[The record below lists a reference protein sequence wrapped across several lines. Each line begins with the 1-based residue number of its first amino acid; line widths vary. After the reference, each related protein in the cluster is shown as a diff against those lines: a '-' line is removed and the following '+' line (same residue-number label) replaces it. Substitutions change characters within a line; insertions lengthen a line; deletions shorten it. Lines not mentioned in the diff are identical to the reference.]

1 MWITSDAA
9 MKGAATIGGMSR
21 LMVVLAGSLLLLSE
35 LASADAGKRREVADL
50 IFEAR
55 QAAPAKES
63 KPDAGSDFGVAA
75 APQDLGVGLSWLTS
89 HQNLDGSWGTSLFMT
104 VTSTVIG
111 SMAAIDPN
119 AAALVSGSSWLA
131 AQTAADHEFLA
142 RQTIGLAAAPGMQ
155 GTAEALGR
163 QVIAVRNLA
172 TTNTSLPN
180 HPEGGWGLAPGY
192 ETDCLTTALALTAL
206 DRTGF
211 HGGFKVI
218 NRAVAGGATNVH
230 SWNIPADT
238 LKARIGITVGGSTIR
253 LRMKQGSPPG
263 VLDPYFSLP
272 AGSWLIVFPD
282 SGLPF
287 TPGTN
292 YISIQSPSPPALP
305 ATYTMTGSYQTPEI
319 DTRSLDEAL
328 QYLRLSQQSDG
339 GWGLQRGQPSEFYT
353 TLHVVL
359 ALQEWAEYEFAT
371 DVAEGLTYIRARQ
384 AGDGSFGYGGPP
396 IAYVTALAALNL
408 IRSDTCPYS
417 TATTNA
423 VMAVRNMQALDGSW
437 SGEAYDTALGVQALW
452 EYDNDG
458 DGVFRDGDC
467 SGTAGDNLCL
477 SGQTAGCDDNC
488 VAYFNPGQ
496 AAVVFGQTIN
506 LPNSDQLSWPQPADV
521 AFVKGDLLA
530 VNMYNV
536 IAFGTASY
544 ATFFDIA
551 GDSPPPRGGFYY
563 LVRPAGDCTV
573 PSWQSIL
580 GEEPGRD
587 IALRGTID
595 VVITSPTAGAVLT
608 ATPVTVAGTV
618 TGTAPINVTVNGVA
632 ATVAAGAFTASVPL
646 TRGANTISASGS
658 DAAGSMGSD
667 QISVTLVDY
676 SIARG
681 GFVTGMRIFTGAA
694 AVLDQAAFFTET
706 QIGVPPGVTYT
717 TTGVA
722 RISATEMRVS
732 FRIEVAAGATPGF
745 YFFQVDY
752 GLLDSGSN
760 PLGPLSGDIF
770 DFAIEVR
777 P

>member
-1 MWITSDAA
+1 MP
-9 MKGAATIGGMSR
+9 R

-55 QAAPAKES
+55 QATPPKES
-63 KPDAGSDFGVAA
+63 KPGAGSDFGLEAV
-75 APQDLGVGLSWLTS
+75 PQSLAVGLSWLTL

-104 VTSTVIG
+104 VTSAVIE
-111 SMAAIDPN
+111 SMAASDPN
-119 AAALVSGSSWLA
+119 VAAMESGSSWLA

-142 RQTIGLAAAPGMQ
+142 RQTTGLAAAPGMQ

-163 QVIAVRNLA
+163 QVIGVRNPA

-180 HPEGGWGLAPGY
+180 YPEGGWGVAPGY

-218 NRAVAGGATNVH
+218 SRPVAGAATNVH
-230 SWNIPADT
+230 SWNIPADA
-238 LKARIGITVGGSTIR
+238 LKARVMITVSGSTIR
-253 LRMKQGSPPG
+253 LRMTQGAPPSPAA
-263 VLDPYFSLP
+263 PYFSLP
-272 AGSWLIVFPD
+272 PGGPYQIVFPD

-287 TPGTN
+287 TAGTN
-292 YISIQSPSPPALP
+292 YISIQSPSPPGLL
-305 ATYTMTGSYQTPEI
+305 ATYTMTASYETPVI
-319 DTRSLDEAL
+319 DTRALDDAL

-359 ALQEWAEYEFAT
+359 ALQDWADYEFAT
-371 DVAEGLTYIRARQ
+371 DVAEGLTYIGARQ

-396 IAYVTALAALNL
+396 IAYVTALAALSL

-417 TATTNA
+417 TSTTNA
-423 VMAVRNMQALDGSW
+423 VMAVQNMQALDGSW
-437 SGEAYDTALGVQALW
+437 SSEAYDTGLGVQALW

-477 SGQTAGCDDNC
+477 SGQTVGCDDNC

-496 AAVVFGQTIN
+496 ESVVFGQTIS
-506 LPNSDQLSWPQPADV
+506 LPNRDNLSWPAPADV

-544 ATFFDIA
+544 ATLLDIA
-551 GDSPPPRGGFYY
+551 GDSPPPDGGFYY
-563 LVRPAGDCTV
+563 LLRLAGDCTV

-587 IALRGTID
+587 IALRGVID
-595 VVITSPTAGAVLT
+595 IVITSPTDGAILT

-632 ATVAAGAFTASVPL
+632 ATVTNGIFTASVPL

-681 GFVTGMRIFTGAA
+681 GFVTGMRVFTGAA
-694 AVLDQAAFFTET
+694 AVLDQAAFFTES

-732 FRIEVAAGATPGF
+732 FRIDVAAGATPGLHL
-745 YFFQVDY
+745 FQVDY
-752 GLLDSGSN
+752 GLLDSSSN